1 MQSPLRG
8 NFRAHRRCFFPD
20 QGHRHIVDIGAR
32 CPGDDQAIHCFQG
45 VVGIVVLQSSVSAPA
60 PGLQRGKGIPIHI
73 AAGGIGGAVC
83 AIAAHREYR
92 RVQPGNGRRNRK
104 GQLLISSA
112 KPFSG
117 QVNDGLAARDVGQ
130 LFPLP
135 CLGADNGAKEAACF
149 PCFAAE
155 LVGQENRFISQ
166 IPAGAGRGT
175 AKLPHAAGDPGGH
188 IVQRF
193 GRFLRQQGPGLC

>member
-1 MQSPLRG
+1 M
-8 NFRAHRRCFFPD
+8 
-20 QGHRHIVDIGAR
+20 
-32 CPGDDQAIHCFQG
+32 
-45 VVGIVVLQSSVSAPA
+45 
-60 PGLQRGKGIPIHI
+60 
-73 AAGGIGGAVC
+73 
-83 AIAAHREYR
+83 
-92 RVQPGNGRRNRK
+92 
-104 GQLLISSA
+104 ISSA

-135 CLGADNGAKEAACF
+135 CLGADNGAKKAACF

>member
-1 MQSPLRG
+1 M
-8 NFRAHRRCFFPD
+8 FFPD
-20 QGHRHIVDIGAR
+20 QGHRHIVDISAR

-83 AIAAHREYR
+83 AIAAHREHR
-92 RVQPGNGRRNRK
+92 RVQPGNGRRSRK

-135 CLGADNGAKEAACF
+135 CLGADNGAEKAACF

-166 IPAGAGRGT
+166 IPAGTGRGT
-175 AKLPHAAGDPGGH
+175 AKLPHAAGIRVVTLSSVLG
-188 IVQRF
+188 VSCASRA
-193 GRFLRQQGPGLC
+193 RACAESAR